1 MSIDCFFLVTR
12 HRNDGLLGHPFFFK
26 HNLNMKRINRYLFA
40 VAIVALSLA
49 SCGNKAKNDP
59 NFIRVGVATG
69 PEYVVAETAKK
80 VAKEKYGL
88 EVELVQ
94 FNDYVMPNTSLDQG
108 DIDANVF
115 QTKPFLDEQIARR
128 GYKLTIVGKTFI
140 YPMAGY
146 SKKIKSLGEL
156 TDGSTIVIPNDAA
169 NSSRA
174 LLLLQKEGLI
184 DLKANV
190 TAPRPVDI
198 TSNPKNLQ
206 ILELEAPQLPR
217 VLDDAKVSV
226 SVINNNFAGQA
237 GLLLKDGIF
246 AESKDS
252 PYVNLIVTRVENQ
265 NDEKVKK
272 FVQAYQSD
280 EVAAKAEEVFKG
292 GAVKGW

>member
-1 MSIDCFFLVTR
+1 
-12 HRNDGLLGHPFFFK
+12 
-26 HNLNMKRINRYLFA
+26 MKKINRYLFA
-40 VAIVALSLA
+40 VGIFALSLA

-128 GYKLTIVGKTFI
+128 GYKLAIVGKTFI

-156 TDGSTIVIPNDAA
+156 TDGSTVVIPNDAA

-184 DLKANV
+184 SLKANV

-198 TSNPKNLQ
+198 TSNPRNLQ

-217 VLDDAKVSV
+217 VLDDAKVAV